1 VPADQYIPR
10 LQEAERLVNQ
20 GRAPEAEAACRTILH
35 EAPGLPEAT
44 ALLGFIVARLRRLP
58 EAESLLRAAIASR
71 PDVPHWH
78 FELRNVLRY
87 DFRLDD
93 SLAEARE
100 AVRLDPG
107 SAQFRNGLA
116 QIHFDRGEYD
126 QGYNTILDALARD
139 PEHPESHLSLAHAL
153 LASGN
158 FRAGW
163 AEYEWRFRSKIF
175 IKALPKPIRP
185 YWNGM
190 PLPGRRLVIS
200 TDQGY
205 GDSFQFARYIPLA
218 AARCGEVTV
227 ICRAPQIPLLCRIPG
242 VRTCVTDLKQAGE
255 HAAFCWLASLPHVFG
270 TELSS
275 IPTPI
280 PYLTAAPLRR
290 AHWRADLARRIGTEG
305 VRIGLVWAGNNE
317 NSADWRR
324 SVSLAALRHLAE
336 IPGIRLV
343 SLQKPIP
350 EADRAMFTGMGLPD
364 LSADLTDFG
373 ETAAVI
379 ANLDLVIS
387 VDSAVAHLAGAMG
400 VPAWVLIY
408 EPADWR
414 WMTRREDSPWYPTMR
429 LFRQP
434 RAGQWNEPIA
444 RLVAALRQYMPGAQN
459 KLAVAELAP

>member
-1 VPADQYIPR
+1 LVSADPYLPR
-10 LQEAERLVNQ
+10 LQDAERMINK
-20 GRAPEAEAACRTILH
+20 GKPAEAEAACRAVLR

-44 ALLGFIVARLRRLP
+44 ALLGFIVARMRRLE
-58 EAESLLRAAIASR
+58 EAEALLRAAIALK
-71 PDVPHWH
+71 PDVPQWH

-87 DFRLDD
+87 DYRLDE

-107 SAQFRNGLA
+107 NAQYRNGLA

-126 QGYNTILDALARD
+126 AGYSTILDALARD

-163 AEYEWRFRSKIF
+163 AEYEWRFRSRLF
-175 IKALPKPIRP
+175 LDALPKPIRP

-190 PLPGRRLVIS
+190 PLPNRRLVIS
-200 TDQGY
+200 TDQGF
-205 GDSFQFARYIPLA
+205 GDSFQFARYIPMA

-227 ICRAPQIPLLCRIPG
+227 ICRTPQVALLSRIPG
-242 VRTCVTDLKQAGE
+242 VKRCVPDLKRAGD
-255 HAAFCWLASLPHVFG
+255 HAAFCWLASLPYVFG
-270 TELSS
+270 TEVST

-280 PYLTAAPLRR
+280 PYLTADPVRR
-290 AHWRADLARRIGTEG
+290 AHWRALLDQRVGSAD
-305 VRIGLVWAGNNE
+305 VRVGLVWAGNADNT
-317 NSADWRR
+317 ADWRR
-324 SVSLAALRHLAE
+324 SLPLEALRGLFGV
-336 IPGIRLV
+336 PGVQLI
-343 SLQKPIP
+343 SLQKPVP
-350 EADRAMFTGMGLPD
+350 AADRPAVSALGLED
-364 LSADLTDFG
+364 FSAALTDFG
-373 ETAAVI
+373 ETAAAI
-379 ANLDLVIS
+379 ANVDLVIS

-400 VPAWVLIY
+400 VSVWTLIY

-434 RAGQWNEPIA
+434 RAGVWDEPVG
-444 RLVAALRQYMPGAQN
+444 RLVAALRGMVH
-459 KLAVAELAP
+459 AVAARP